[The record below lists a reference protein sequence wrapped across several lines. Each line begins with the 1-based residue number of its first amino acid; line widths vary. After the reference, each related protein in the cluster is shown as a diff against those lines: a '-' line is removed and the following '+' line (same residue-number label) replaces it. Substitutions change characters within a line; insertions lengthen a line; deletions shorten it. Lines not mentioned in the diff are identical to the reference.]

1 VGLAAPQV
9 GKNIRLFVMNHNGEP
24 GSDRIYVNP
33 VLSDADGDEEAEEG
47 CLSLPKV
54 NVMVVRSKAMRMTA
68 MDLHGKPF
76 EQIETGYIARI
87 WQHEVDHLNGVLI
100 TDRMGPV
107 AKMAHRKILRELEE
121 KYAEEHPAP
130 PPPRSSPSKKKKSR
144 S

>member
-1 VGLAAPQV
+1 
-9 GKNIRLFVMNHNGEP
+9 
-24 GSDRIYVNP
+24 
-33 VLSDADGDEEAEEG
+33 
-47 CLSLPKV
+47 
-54 NVMVVRSKAMRMTA
+54 